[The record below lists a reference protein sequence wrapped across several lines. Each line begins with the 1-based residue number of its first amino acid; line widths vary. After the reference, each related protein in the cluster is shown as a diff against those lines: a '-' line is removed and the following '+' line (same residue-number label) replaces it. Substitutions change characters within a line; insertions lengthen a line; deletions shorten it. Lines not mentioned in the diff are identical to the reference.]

1 MVELHGMPS
10 AMTIGM
16 KAKQLEDLQVY
27 RKALE
32 GVVAVSPLLKK
43 VRDRKDFDLLAQ
55 LSASSGNI
63 PGHIAEGYGQLTD
76 KHFAHYLGIAR
87 GSAQE
92 TRGHLACC
100 VKKEHISSED
110 ERRVSAI
117 YADLGRMLTAFI
129 NYLRESDYHD
139 RW

>member
-1 MVELHGMPS
+1 MR
-10 AMTIGM
+10 
-16 KAKQLEDLQVY
+16 AKKLEDLLIY

-32 GVVAVSPLLKK
+32 GIDAVSPVLQKLT
-43 VRDRKDFDLLAQ
+43 DRQDFNLHDQ
-55 LSASSGNI
+55 LSGSSGNI
-63 PGHIAEGYGQLTD
+63 PGHIAEGFGQLTD

-100 VKKEHISSED
+100 AEREHISPDD
-110 ERRVSAI
+110 EKRVSAI
-117 YADLGRMLTAFI
+117 YAELARMLTAFI
-129 NYLRESDYHD
+129 NYLRESDFRN